1 MGKVIVQ
8 AYTCKNPIT
17 MIGVE
22 AGVCWGADT
31 SNDRKNYIRGIDCL
45 ESAHGR
51 TFEFPDVYLIL
62 DGYSARVIREWYTHV
77 GGLPTR
83 LQASTRYI
91 DYEHGFAYVT
101 PPSIA
106 RSAAAKAIYD
116 QMMSDIRRG
125 LEQLDALGIPRE
137 DSAMGLPLGMETRIV
152 CKHNLR
158 NLMDMSRQRMCS
170 RAYHEYRELFG
181 DLRAALCDYSEEWKE
196 LVDRYFMPKCKAVG
210 FCTEKYSC
218 GLTPRREK
226 DAE

>member
-1 MGKVIVQ
+1 
-8 AYTCKNPIT
+8 

-22 AGVCWGADT
+22 AGICWGADT
-31 SNDRKNYIRGIDCL
+31 TDDRKNYLRGVDCL
-45 ESAHGR
+45 ESGHGR

-106 RSAAAKAIYD
+106 DNVLAREVYD
-116 QMMSDIRRG
+116 QMMSNIHHH

-137 DSAMGLPLGMETRIV
+137 DSAMGLPLGMETKIV

-170 RAYHEYRELFG
+170 RAYHEYRRLFS
-181 DLRAALCDYSEEWKE
+181 DLCDQLGNYSEEWKYIVE
-196 LVDRYFMPKCKAVG
+196 HYFMPKCKIAG

-218 GLTPRREK
+218 GLMPRK
-226 DAE
+226 G

>member
-1 MGKVIVQ
+1 MGSVIIQ
-8 AYTCKNPIT
+8 TYTCRNPIT

-22 AGVCWGADT
+22 AGICWGADT
-31 SNDRKNYIRGIDCL
+31 TVDRKNYLRGVDCL
-45 ESAHGR
+45 ESGHGR

-106 RSAAAKAIYD
+106 DNVLAREVYD
-116 QMMSDIRRG
+116 QMMSNIHHH

-137 DSAMGLPLGMETRIV
+137 DSAMGLPLGMETKIV

-170 RAYHEYRELFG
+170 RAYHEYRRLFS
-181 DLRAALCDYSEEWKE
+181 DLCDQLGNYSEEWKYIVE
-196 LVDRYFMPKCKAVG
+196 HYFMPKCKIAG

-218 GLTPRREK
+218 GLMPRK
-226 DAE
+226 G